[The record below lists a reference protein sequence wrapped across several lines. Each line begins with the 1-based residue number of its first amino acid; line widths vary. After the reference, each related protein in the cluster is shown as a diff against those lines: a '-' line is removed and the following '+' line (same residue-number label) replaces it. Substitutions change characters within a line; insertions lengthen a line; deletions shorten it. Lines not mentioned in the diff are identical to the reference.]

1 VRIVSLLPS
10 ATEIVAALGAL
21 DQLVGV
27 THACDYPPQVTRL
40 PHLTRTHVDG
50 TAAPSIIDRDV
61 RAAAQRGTP
70 LYEVNENLLASL
82 RPDVIVTQVLCDV
95 CAVRETDVR
104 AIAEH
109 LSPTPLVVTLSGT
122 SIDGIIADIER
133 VAAAIE
139 MPDEA
144 EELVAGL
151 RARLRSVH
159 ERLQAARAPRPRVAV
174 LEWTDPVYT
183 AGHWVPEMVHR
194 AGGVDAL
201 AAPGTHS
208 RAVPTADVAA
218 AAPDVLVF
226 APCGYD
232 LSRAAREAEQ
242 TLADEAWRWA
252 QGCATW
258 ALDANALT
266 SRPGPRVVDGVE
278 TMASVLHPSLFGEPP
293 RDRAMRIQQALP
305 QRASTDPI
313 EPLI

>member
-21 DQLVGV
+21 DQLIGV
-27 THACDYPPQVTRL
+27 SHACDYPPQVARL
-40 PHLTRTHVDG
+40 PRLTRTHVDG
-50 TAAPSIIDRDV
+50 TAAPDAIDRDV
-61 RAAAQRGTP
+61 RAAAARGAP
-70 LYEVNENLLASL
+70 LYEVDELLLVSL
-82 RPDVIVTQVLCDV
+82 RPDVIVTQALCDV
-95 CAVRETDVR
+95 CAVREADVR
-104 AIAEH
+104 GIAER
-109 LSPTPLVVTLSGT
+109 LSVAPRIVTLSGT

-144 EELVAGL
+144 EELIAGL

-159 ERLQAARAPRPRVAV
+159 DRLRATRAPRPRVAV

-201 AAPGTHS
+201 ASPGTHS
-208 RAVPTADVAA
+208 RAIPSSDVAA

-232 LSRAAREAEQ
+232 LPRATREAKH
-242 TLADEAWRWA
+242 TLADDAWRWA
-252 QGCATW
+252 RDRATW
-258 ALDANALT
+258 ALDANALA

-278 TMASVLHPSLFGEPP
+278 TIASVLHPSLFGPP
-293 RDRAMRIQQALP
+293 APDRASRL
-305 QRASTDPI
+305 
-313 EPLI
+313 